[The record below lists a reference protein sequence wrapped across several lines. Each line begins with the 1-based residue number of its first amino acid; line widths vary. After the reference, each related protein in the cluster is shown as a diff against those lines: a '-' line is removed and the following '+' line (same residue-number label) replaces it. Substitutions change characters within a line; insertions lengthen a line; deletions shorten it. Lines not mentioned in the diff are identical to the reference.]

1 VRHEGFHGRAGLGTS
16 PALIVVDVNLGFTD
30 PASPLACPLDDVVA
44 AIRRLLGE
52 SRRAGFPV
60 VYTTVAY
67 TEAERRTAAAF
78 IAKVPALLTLEA
90 GSRWVEIDPRVAPRE
105 DEPVLTK
112 LFASA
117 FHGTALSSF
126 LAAEGCDSLIVTG
139 ASTSGCIRAT
149 AVDALQHG
157 YRPVVP
163 REAVGDRNPAA
174 HEANLYDID
183 AKYGDVVSVDEVIA
197 HLEELD
203 AAGAH
208 AR

>member
-1 VRHEGFHGRAGLGTS
+1 MRHEGFHGRAGLGTR
-16 PALIVVDVNLGFTD
+16 PALIVVDVNVGFTD
-30 PASPLACPLDDVVA
+30 PESPLACPLDDVVT

-52 SRRAGFPV
+52 SRRAGLPV

-67 TEAERRTAAAF
+67 TEADRRTAAAF
-78 IAKVPALLTLEA
+78 IDKVPALLTLQA
-90 GSRWVEIDPRVAPRE
+90 GSRWVEIDPRLAPRE

-117 FHGTALSSF
+117 FHGTPLSAF
-126 LAAEGCDSLIVTG
+126 LASEGCDSLIVTG

-174 HEANLYDID
+174 HESNLYDID
-183 AKYGDVVSVDEVIA
+183 AKYGDVVTVDEVVA
-197 HLEELD
+197 HIEELHGVE
-203 AAGAH
+203 AT
-208 AR
+208 R